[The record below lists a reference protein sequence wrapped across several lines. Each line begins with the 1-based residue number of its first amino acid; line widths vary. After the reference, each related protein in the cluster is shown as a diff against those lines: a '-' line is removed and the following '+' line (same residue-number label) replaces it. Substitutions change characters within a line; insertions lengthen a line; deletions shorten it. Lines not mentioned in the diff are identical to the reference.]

1 MGQITGQIIE
11 FKYALGDRVQ
21 LIVAKEAGD
30 FFIITLIAGVM
41 GNAYIISR
49 GLETTE
55 VKECEIELVQNKH
68 PKKAGF

>member
-1 MGQITGQIIE
+1 MGQKVE
-11 FKYALGDRVQ
+11 FKYSLGDRVQ

-30 FFIITLIAGVM
+30 FFIITLIAGCM

-68 PKKAGF
+68 AKKAGF

>member
-1 MGQITGQIIE
+1 
-11 FKYALGDRVQ
+11 
-21 LIVAKEAGD
+21 
-30 FFIITLIAGVM
+30 M